1 MLQCYREGD
10 IFLLFCTI
18 SCSAYIGYLWHY
30 LHTLVIYYIHYSV
43 CTAFC
48 SFCDSQ
54 RFTAVMMAM
63 LKFEVYTV
71 QRSRQKTFTNWWKTQ
86 FLQRKLSR
94 IVHWCCQRMPRP
106 QILQRN
112 ISKIVTKPQNLL
124 KVFSLE
130 SFPLHG
136 MHFTLKQLAD
146 FWILL

>member
-1 MLQCYREGD
+1 MLQGRRH
-10 IFLLFCTI
+10 LLVV
-18 SCSAYIGYLWHY
+18 
-30 LHTLVIYYIHYSV
+30 LHNLMLCIHWLFITLFTLHYSV
-43 CTAFC
+43 FTAFYP
-48 SFCDSQ
+48 FCDSQ

-63 LKFEVYTV
+63 QKFEVYTV
-71 QRSRQKTFTNWWKTQ
+71 QRSRQKTFTNGWKTQ
-86 FLQRKLSR
+86 ILQRKLSR
-94 IVHWCCQRMPRP
+94 IAHWCCQRMPRP

-146 FWILL
+146 F